1 MSSLKRP
8 TSLRSPRQ
16 ATPLTQTTVSLGL
29 TTALM
34 LPVAV
39 QAQADEAKETTLKP
53 VVVTERAP
61 DHNPYSEAGAP
72 YKAKQSGD
80 ERRAKPLAETPA
92 TISVL
97 TRQQLQDTGRTD
109 LRDILRAQ
117 PGITLGTGENGNAFG
132 DRYIIRGQEARSDVF
147 VDGLRDPG
155 MTVRESFAT
164 EQIEITKGPSAT
176 FAGRGATGG
185 AVNSVT
191 KQATTVADFTKL
203 SVGVGSDDHRRLT
216 LDANHAFSDDTA
228 LRVNLLE
235 SYEDVP
241 DRSPAFRS
249 RNGMALSL
257 THHVTPKL
265 TVTTD
270 YYHLKTKDRPDLGT
284 WYQNGKPVENIPVYA
299 QAEDFLESTI
309 DTFTVRAAYRFDDTT
324 KLSNLTR
331 YGETQN
337 GYVVT
342 SASGGSNLVTPVS
355 IAAFARHNG
364 WQEVEY
370 FANQTN
376 LELER
381 VLGGMKHTMLFSLE
395 LTNHKVTNG
404 GYNVTTA
411 TPTNCQTYGRNN
423 AISNAHC
430 FVSAAGVPVADLN
443 SFLKYAITRGAV
455 RSDWSTKT
463 ISASVM
469 DTVDVTDQLALSGG
483 LRVDRFDYSNTNGGL
498 QYKLMDNLVN
508 AQVGAVYKFL
518 PYANVYANIST
529 GSDFNGG
536 ESDVTS
542 CGYGGLCL
550 VGSGDAAISTF
561 TKSAPEKSTNV
572 ELGSKWELMDGK
584 LLATGA
590 LFQVTKRD
598 VMEANTG
605 NNYALN
611 GTLNTGAYKVE
622 GIELGLAGNITTQL
636 SAHAGLAIMDSEV
649 TKTVTASN
657 KGKELANLPKKTASV
672 LLSYKFTP
680 KFAFGG
686 TVTYQSSK
694 FSGSPE
700 SVAGNYKVPAYSTLD
715 LFASYKITRQ
725 LSARVN
731 VNNVFNK
738 TYYLA
743 TYTSGKFTYLGDARN
758 VRATL
763 NYDF

>member
-1 MSSLKRP
+1 MNPLTKRP
-8 TSLRSPRQ
+8 TSLRNPGLNPARSNR
-16 ATPLTQTTVSLGL
+16 TVSLGVS
-29 TTALM
+29 TALL
-34 LPVAV
+34 LPLAI
-39 QAQADEAKETTLKP
+39 QAQAEEPKEATLKP

-61 DHNPYSEAGAP
+61 DHNPYSEPGAP

-203 SVGVGSDDHRRLT
+203 SAGLGSDDHRRLT

-241 DRSPAFRS
+241 NRSPAFRS
-249 RNGMALSL
+249 RNGVALSL
-257 THHVTPKL
+257 THHFTPKL

-284 WYQNGKPVENIPVYA
+284 WYQNGKPVKDIPVYA
-299 QAEDFLESTI
+299 QSEDFLESDI
-309 DTFTVRAAYRFDDTT
+309 DTFTVRASYRFDDTT

-342 SASGGSNLVTPVS
+342 SASGGSNLVTPTS
-355 IAAFARHNG
+355 IAALARHNG

-381 VLGGMKHTMLFSLE
+381 VLGGMKHTMLFSVE
-395 LTNHKVTNG
+395 LSNHKVTNG
-404 GYNVTTA
+404 GFNVTTA
-411 TPTNCQTYGRNN
+411 TPTNCQTVRGSTV
-423 AISNAHC
+423 SNAHC
-430 FVSAAGVPVADLN
+430 FVSAAGVPVSDIN
-443 SFLKYAITRGAV
+443 NFLKYSVTRGAV
-455 RSDWSTKT
+455 RSDWNTKT
-463 ISASVM
+463 LSASVM
-469 DTVDVTDQLALSGG
+469 DTVDVTDQLAVSAG
-483 LRVDRFDYSNTNGGL
+483 LRIDRFDYSNTNGGR

-508 AQVGAVYKFL
+508 AQVGAIYKFL

-529 GSDFNGG
+529 ASDFNGG

-550 VGSGDAAISTF
+550 VGTGQSAVSTF
-561 TKSAPEKSTNV
+561 TKSAPEKSANI

-611 GTLNTGAYKVE
+611 GTLNTGSYKVE
-622 GIELGLAGNITTQL
+622 GIELGLAGNITSKL
-636 SAHAGLAIMDSEV
+636 SAHAGLAVMDSEV
-649 TKTVTASN
+649 TKSVTASN
-657 KGKELANLPKKTASV
+657 VGKDLANLPKKTASV

-680 KFAFGG
+680 KFSFGG
-686 TVTYQSSK
+686 TLTHQSSK

-700 SVAGNYKVPAYSTLD
+700 TVAGNHKVPAYSTLD
-715 LFASYKITRQ
+715 LFASYKFNRQ

-731 VNNVFNK
+731 VNNVFDK

-743 TYTSGKFTYLGDARN
+743 TYTAGKFTYMGDARN
-758 VRATL
+758 IRATL

>member
-1 MSSLKRP
+1 MKPLIKRP
-8 TSLRSPRQ
+8 TSLRT
-16 ATPLTQTTVSLGL
+16 TPALSRSTVTLGVS
-29 TTALM
+29 TALLM
-34 LPVAV
+34 PLAV
-39 QAQADEAKETTLKP
+39 QAQAQADETKEATLKP

-257 THHVTPKL
+257 THHFTPKL

-284 WYQNGKPVENIPVYA
+284 WYENGTPVKNIPVYA

-355 IAAFARHNG
+355 VAAFARHNG

-423 AISNAHC
+423 VISSAHC
-430 FVSAAGVPVADLN
+430 FVSAAGVPVSDLN
-443 SFLKYAITRGAV
+443 NFLKYSITRGAV

-469 DTVDVTDQLALSGG
+469 DTVDVTDRLALSAG

-550 VGSGDAAISTF
+550 VGSGESAISTF
-561 TKSAPEKSTNV
+561 TKSKPEKSTNV

-622 GIELGLAGNITTQL
+622 GIELGLAGNITSKL

-657 KGKELANLPKKTASV
+657 KGKELSNLPKKTASV
-672 LLSYKFTP
+672 LMSYKFTP
-680 KFAFGG
+680 KFTFGG

-715 LFASYKITRQ
+715 LFASYKFTRQ

-738 TYYLA
+738 EYYLA
-743 TYTSGKFTYLGDARN
+743 TYTAGKFTYLGDARN
-758 VRATL
+758 IRATL

>member
-1 MSSLKRP
+1 MKTLVKRP
-8 TSLRSPRQ
+8 TSLR
-16 ATPLTQTTVSLGL
+16 ATPTLSRSTLTLGVS
-29 TTALM
+29 TALL
-34 LPVAV
+34 LPLAA
-39 QAQADEAKETTLKP
+39 QAQTQADEAKETTLKP
-53 VVVTERAP
+53 VVVTGRAP

-80 ERRAKPLAETPA
+80 ERRVKPLAETPA
-92 TISVL
+92 TITVL

-203 SVGVGSDDHRRLT
+203 SVGLGSDDHRRLT

-249 RNGMALSL
+249 RNGVALSL
-257 THHVTPKL
+257 THHVTSQL

-284 WYQNGKPVENIPVYA
+284 WYENGKPVKKIPVYA
-299 QAEDFLESTI
+299 QAEDFLESSI

-331 YGETQN
+331 YGTTEN

-381 VLGGMKHTMLFSLE
+381 VLGGMKHTMLFSVE
-395 LTNHKVTNG
+395 LSNHKVTNG
-404 GYNVTTA
+404 GFNVTTA
-411 TPTNCQTYGRNN
+411 TPTNCQTVRGST
-423 AISNAHC
+423 ISNAHC
-430 FVSAAGVPVADLN
+430 FVSATGVPVADLN
-443 SFLKYAITRGAV
+443 NFLKYTITRGAV
-455 RSDWSTKT
+455 KSDWNTKT
-463 ISASVM
+463 LAVSAM
-469 DTVDVTDQLALSGG
+469 DTVDVTDKLSLSGG
-483 LRVDRFDYSNTNGGL
+483 LRVDRFDYSNLNGGL
-498 QYKLMDNLVN
+498 KYKLMDNLFN

-518 PYANVYANIST
+518 PYANVYANLST
-529 GSDFNGG
+529 ASDFNGG
-536 ESDVTS
+536 ESDVTN

-550 VGSGDAAISTF
+550 VGSGETAISTF
-561 TKSAPEKSTNV
+561 AQSKPEKSTNI
-572 ELGSKWELMDGK
+572 ELGSKWELMEGK

-590 LFQVTKRD
+590 LFQVRKRD
-598 VMEANTG
+598 IME
-605 NNYALN
+605 NNSTVTNYSLN
-611 GTLNTGAYKVE
+611 GTLNTGSYKVE
-622 GIELGLAGNITTQL
+622 GIELGLAGNITSQL
-636 SAHAGLAIMDSEV
+636 SAHAGFALMDSEI
-649 TKTVTASN
+649 TKSVIASN
-657 KGKELANLPKKTASV
+657 VGKELANLPKKTASI

-680 KFAFGG
+680 KFTFGG
-686 TVTYQSSK
+686 TLTHQSSK

-700 SVAGNYKVPAYSTLD
+700 SAAGNFKVPGYNTLD
-715 LFASYKITRQ
+715 LFASYKFNRQ

-731 VNNVFNK
+731 VNNVFDK
-738 TYYLA
+738 EYYLA
-743 TYTSGKFTYLGDARN
+743 TYTAGKFTYMGDARN
-758 VRATL
+758 IRATL

>member
-1 MSSLKRP
+1 MKPLVKRP
-8 TSLRSPRQ
+8 TSLRTTQ
-16 ATPLTQTTVSLGL
+16 PLSRSTLTLGVS
-29 TTALM
+29 TALLM
-34 LPVAV
+34 PLAV
-39 QAQADEAKETTLKP
+39 QAQAQVDETKETTLKP

-257 THHVTPKL
+257 THHFTPKL

-284 WYQNGKPVENIPVYA
+284 WYENGKPVKNIPVYA

-355 IAAFARHNG
+355 VAAFARHNG

-404 GYNVTTA
+404 GYNIT
-411 TPTNCQTYGRNN
+411 TPTASNCQTYNRQGV
-423 AISNAHC
+423 AVSAHC
-430 FVSAAGVPVADLN
+430 FVSAAGVAVADIN
-443 SFLKYAITRGAV
+443 NFLRSTVTRGAV

-469 DTVDVTDQLALSGG
+469 DTVDVTDRLALSGG

-550 VGSGDAAISTF
+550 VGTGDAAISTF

-590 LFQVTKRD
+590 LFQITKRD

-622 GIELGLAGNITTQL
+622 GIELGLAGNITSQL
-636 SAHAGLAIMDSEV
+636 SAHAGLAIMDSEI

-680 KFAFGG
+680 KFTFGG

-700 SVAGNYKVPAYSTLD
+700 SVAGNFKVPAYSTLD
-715 LFASYKITRQ
+715 LFASYKFTRQ

-738 TYYLA
+738 EYYLA
-743 TYTSGKFTYLGDARN
+743 TYTAGKFTYMGDARN

>member
-16 ATPLTQTTVSLGL
+16 AAPLTQTTVSLGL

-34 LPVAV
+34 LPIAV
-39 QAQADEAKETTLKP
+39 QAQADDAKETTLKP

-257 THHVTPKL
+257 THHFTPKL

-355 IAAFARHNG
+355 VAAYGRHNG

-404 GYNVTTA
+404 GYNITNA
-411 TPTNCQTYGRNN
+411 MASNCQTYGRNN
-423 AISNAHC
+423 SLVNGYC
-430 FVSAAGVPVADLN
+430 FVSAAGVPVADLTN
-443 SFLKYAITRGAV
+443 ALRSTITRGAV

-550 VGSGDAAISTF
+550 VGTGDAAVSTF

-622 GIELGLAGNITTQL
+622 GIELGLAGNITTKL
-636 SAHAGLAIMDSEV
+636 SAHAGLAIMDSEI

-672 LLSYKFTP
+672 LMSYKFTP
-680 KFAFGG
+680 KFTFGG
-686 TVTYQSSK
+686 TVTYQSAK

-700 SVAGNYKVPAYSTLD
+700 SVAGTYKVPAYSTLD
-715 LFASYKITRQ
+715 LFASYKFTRQ

-743 TYTSGKFTYLGDARN
+743 TYTSGKFTYMGDARN

>member
-8 TSLRSPRQ
+8 LSLRSPRQ
-16 ATPLTQTTVSLGL
+16 TTPFAQTTASLGL

-34 LPVAV
+34 LPIAA

-61 DHNPYSEAGAP
+61 DHNPYSEPGAP

-80 ERRAKPLAETPA
+80 ERRAKPLADTPA

-203 SVGVGSDDHRRLT
+203 SVGLGSDDHRRLT

-235 SYEDVP
+235 SHEDVP

-249 RNGMALSL
+249 RNGVALSL
-257 THHVTPKL
+257 THHFTPKL

-284 WYQNGKPVENIPVYA
+284 WYQNGKPVKDIPVYA
-299 QAEDFLESTI
+299 QSEDFLESDI
-309 DTFTVRAAYRFDDTT
+309 DTFTVRASYRFDDTT

-342 SASGGSNLVTPVS
+342 SASGGTNLVTPVS

-381 VLGGMKHTMLFSLE
+381 VLGGMKHTMLFSVE
-395 LTNHKVTNG
+395 MSNHKVTNG
-404 GYNVTTA
+404 GFNVTTT
-411 TPTNCQTYGRNN
+411 TPTNCQTIRGST
-423 AISNAHC
+423 ISNAHC
-430 FVSAAGVPVADLN
+430 FVSAAGVPVTDLN
-443 SFLKYAITRGAV
+443 NFLKYNVTRGAV
-455 RSDWSTKT
+455 KSDWSTKT
-463 ISASVM
+463 LSASAM
-469 DTVDVTDQLALSGG
+469 DTVDVTDRLALSGG
-483 LRVDRFDYSNTNGGL
+483 LRIDRFDYSNTNGGL

-518 PYANVYANIST
+518 PYANVYANLST
-529 GSDFNGG
+529 ASDFNGG

-550 VGSGDAAISTF
+550 VGTGASAISTF
-561 TKSAPEKSTNV
+561 TKSEPEKSTNI

-622 GIELGLAGNITTQL
+622 GIELGLAGNITSKL
-636 SAHAGLAIMDSEV
+636 SAHAGLAVMDSEV
-649 TKTVTASN
+649 TKSVTPGN

-686 TVTYQSSK
+686 TLTHQSSK

-700 SVAGNYKVPAYSTLD
+700 TVAGNYKVPAYSTLD
-715 LFASYKITRQ
+715 LFASYKFNRQ
-725 LSARVN
+725 LTARVN

-758 VRATL
+758 IRATL